1 MAERN
6 RRVGLTEALYTTRAM
21 RRVKPDPVPEEM
33 VRALI
38 DAGVRVPTPAGHGG
52 YRFMTVTDPETR
64 QELGD
69 LYLETFESLV
79 GGKFSDIVSKT
90 DERFRV
96 QLSSSWW
103 LAENFA
109 AVPLWILVL
118 SQRDDPHA
126 RTAYAAAWSVM
137 LAARA
142 YGLGT
147 CLTTILGLESPDRLA
162 EILSIPGEWMMDAA
176 ISVGYPLGRWGLA
189 QRPPA
194 HEITYANRWGNP
206 VPWEI
211 EEPMWT
217 EPDGYGT

>member
-1 MAERN
+1 MAGSDRGVN
-6 RRVGLTEALYTTRAM
+6 LTEALYTTRAM
-21 RRVKPDPVPEEM
+21 RRVKPDPVPGEV
-33 VRALI
+33 VRSLI

-52 YRFMTVTDPETR
+52 YRFMTVTDPEVKR
-64 QELGD
+64 QLGA

-79 GGKFSDIVSKT
+79 GGKFGDIVTKA

-109 AVPLWILVL
+109 AVPLWILVF

-147 CLTTILGLESPDRLA
+147 CLTTILGIENSDRLA
-162 EILSIPGEWMMDAA
+162 QILGIPREWMMDAA

-194 HEITYANRWGNP
+194 HQITYAEGWGNL

-211 EEPMWT
+211 DEPMWT
-217 EPDGYGT
+217 ESDGYGR